1 MKKLSVLFAVVLS
14 IAMIAGCA
22 PAPSALPAAQPAA
35 QQPAAPQPAAST
47 EKYQMATV
55 VKITGINWFNVME
68 TGVKKFG
75 VDNPNVTAF
84 QKGPEK
90 ADAALQVPIIEDLIA
105 QKVNSLCVI
114 PMSPESLEPVLKK
127 AMDNKITVITHEA
140 SNQQNMD
147 WDIEAFD
154 NTAYGAHLM
163 DALAKGMG
171 ETGEYAVYVGAL
183 TSKSHNEWVDG
194 AIARQK
200 EKYPKMTLVVDKIET
215 ADDSQKA
222 YEKTK
227 ELLKAHP
234 NVKGF
239 EGSAS
244 TDVGGIGQAIEE
256 AGLADKTFVVGTSL
270 VSIAGKYLKT
280 GAVDMI
286 SLWNPADAGYACN
299 KLALMKLQGKQI
311 GDGTDL
317 GIPGYNK
324 LIAKGKV
331 LYGNAWLDITKD
343 NMDKY
348 DF

>member
-1 MKKLSVLFAVVLS
+1 MKKLSVLFAVLLT

-22 PAPSALPAAQPAA
+22 PAPSAQPAAQPAA
-35 QQPAAPQPAAST
+35 PAAPQPAAST
-47 EKYQMATV
+47 AKYQMATV

-75 VDNPNVTAF
+75 TDNPSVTAF

-171 ETGEYAVYVGAL
+171 EEGEYAVYVGAL

-200 EKYPKMTLVVDKIET
+200 AKYPKMTLVVDKIET

-280 GAVDMI
+280 GSVDMI

-299 KLALMKLQGKQI
+299 KLALMKLQGKPI

-324 LIAKGKV
+324 LILKGKV
-331 LYGNAWLDITKD
+331 LYGNAWIDITKD